1 MEKIDSKKLQEIF
14 EQIKQTN
21 IGKNTNI
28 IPLSDWVYVTYDKV
42 NNRFYLFFF
51 DKTELNDNSDTINLE
66 IIDMRTSEYAKYPIP
81 LNEYIN
87 ISEGQ
92 AMITF
97 AEKYIEI
104 FTKDSNKETLK

>member
-1 MEKIDSKKLQEIF
+1 MEKLNRKKLYEILN
-14 EQIKQTN
+14 QKKQTYTDE
-21 IGKNTNI
+21 NTQI
-28 IPLSDWVYVTYDKV
+28 VLKSDLKYEV
-42 NNRFYLFFF
+42 NNNGKSYQFIF
-51 DKTELNDNSDTINLE
+51 DKTGISDNSDSVNLE
-66 IIDMRTSEYAKYPIP
+66 INDMKTSEYAKYSIP